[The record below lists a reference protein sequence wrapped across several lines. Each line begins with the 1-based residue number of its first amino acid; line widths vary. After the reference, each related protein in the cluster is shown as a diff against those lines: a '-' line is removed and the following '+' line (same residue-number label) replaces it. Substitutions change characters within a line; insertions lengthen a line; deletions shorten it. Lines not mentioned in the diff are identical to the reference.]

1 MPNKN
6 IKTLSPKI
14 DVVFQALFGEKGN
27 ERITKGFLEK
37 ILDRK
42 IDKIDLDK
50 NPILRREFKD
60 EKLGVLDILA
70 ELDGK
75 EKCNIELQIVD
86 RKNIRERILYYWSRL
101 YSRQIKA
108 GQDYKELEKTIVIV
122 ITDFKIENLEELG
135 YHSTWQIME
144 TKSTKKIIL
153 TKKLEIDI
161 IELPKIEGK
170 EEVKDELLDWLYF
183 LEEPKGE
190 RVTKNMEENEE
201 LKEAVEKLDSLSADE
216 RMQRIAE
223 LREKAIMDEKAIYAR
238 GLEIGER
245 KGIEEKIKIVKM
257 MLIKEMDVKD
267 IMVITGLTEEEIGKI
282 DDLTKEEREKMQRIA
297 DLREKAIMDEK
308 AIYAKG
314 LDVGEKRGI
323 EKGLKEKQREIAKKM
338 LEENI
343 SIDLIVKLT
352 ELTKEEIE
360 KLI

>member
-1 MPNKN
+1 MANEN
-6 IKTLSPKI
+6 VKTLSPKL
-14 DVVFQALFGEKGN
+14 DVVFQALFGEIGSEK
-27 ERITKGFLEK
+27 ITKGFLEK
-37 ILDRK
+37 ILNQK
-42 IDKIDLDK
+42 INKINLDK
-50 NPILRREFKD
+50 NPILRKEFKD

-86 RKNIRERILYYWSRL
+86 KKNIIERVLFYWSRL
-101 YSRQIKA
+101 YSKQIKA
-108 GQDYKELEKTIVIV
+108 GEDYEVLQKTIVIL
-122 ITDFKIENLEELG
+122 ITNFKIENLEELS

-223 LREKAIMDEKAIYAR
+223 LRQKAIWDERAVYAR
-238 GLEIGER
+238 GKQIGAREIAKELLN
-245 KGIEEKIKIVKM
+245 KDMPIEEIIKI
-257 MLIKEMDVKD
+257 
-267 IMVITGLTEEEIGKI
+267 TRLTKEEIEKI
-282 DDLTKEEREKMQRIA
+282 DDLTKEERKQRIK
-297 DLREKAIMDEK
+297 EVKQKAIMDEK

-314 LDVGEKRGI
+314 LDVGGEEEKRKI
-323 EKGLKEKQREIAKKM
+323 ARNLLKKNMKIDDICEITGLI
-338 LEENI
+338 
-343 SIDLIVKLT
+343 
-352 ELTKEEIE
+352 KEEIE

>member
-1 MPNKN
+1 MENKE

-86 RKNIRERILYYWSRL
+86 RKNIIERILFYWSRL
-101 YSRQIKA
+101 YGRQIKS

-122 ITDFKIENLEELG
+122 ITDFKIENLEKLG

-144 TKSTKKIIL
+144 SKSGQKIIL

-190 RVTKNMEENEE
+190 RVTKNMEENKE

-216 RMQRIAE
+216 R
-223 LREKAIMDEKAIYAR
+223 
-238 GLEIGER
+238 
-245 KGIEEKIKIVKM
+245 
-257 MLIKEMDVKD
+257 
-267 IMVITGLTEEEIGKI
+267 
-282 DDLTKEEREKMQRIA
+282 MQRIA

-314 LDVGEKRGI
+314 LDVGI
-323 EKGLKEKQREIAKKM
+323 EKGLQRGLEEGRINGLKEKQIEIAKKM
-338 LEENI
+338 LEENMPVEVI
-343 SIDLIVKLT
+343 LKIT
-352 ELTKEEIE
+352 ELTKEELE
-360 KLI
+360 KII